1 MDNYFDREIKSMER
15 EITDLKTAS
24 QKSAATAPMVTKT
37 VNVSTNLEYE
47 DISYPWGSARSTV
60 RYEVQTD
67 YDEIIVPTLDWYFG
81 DITQSG
87 QTDQPTREIQLN
99 TRIATNG
106 KIIVELYFIGT
117 ENGANSDAQRVKNG
131 ETVTVSVNLT
141 VRCTND
147 FNLRRL

>member
-1 MDNYFDREIKSMER
+1 MDNYFDQEIKSMER

>member
-1 MDNYFDREIKSMER
+1 MDNYFDSEIKNIKR

-37 VNVSTNLEYE
+37 VNVSTNLEYK

-67 YDEIIVPTLDWYFG
+67 YDEIIIPTLDWYFG
-81 DITQSG
+81 DISKSG
-87 QTDQPTREIQLN
+87 MTGQPTREIQLN
-99 TRIATNG
+99 IRVATNG

-117 ENGANSDAQRVKNG
+117 EDGANSDAQKVKNG

-141 VRCTND
+141 VKCTND